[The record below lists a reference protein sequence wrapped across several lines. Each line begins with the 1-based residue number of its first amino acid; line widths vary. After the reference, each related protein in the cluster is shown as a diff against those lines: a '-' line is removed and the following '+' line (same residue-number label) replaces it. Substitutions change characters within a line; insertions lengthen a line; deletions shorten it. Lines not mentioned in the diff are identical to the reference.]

1 MVSSLNSSY
10 SSKSSSSSNDEVFY
24 DMDQKATMLFHAR
37 FIACTFGD
45 LFITI
50 EMEEGGRH
58 YVDLTTNVRDVIAI
72 L

>member
-10 SSKSSSSSNDEVFY
+10 SSKSSSSSSDDEVFY

-45 LFITI
+45 LFTTI
-50 EMEEGGRH
+50 KMEVGGRH
-58 YVDLTTNVRDVIAI
+58 YVDLTTNV
-72 L
+72 